1 MCLSGGCADLSRAY
15 VREAL
20 FAFRLVRV
28 LSQHFTTKYRTFR
41 CLHKGKDEI
50 DHRWIKKFLEN
61 LGGAEAEV
69 DKKVGCGTQFTGHCA
84 TISSGALKGASF
96 FQAVISGWSTR
107 WERKSLL

>member
-1 MCLSGGCADLSRAY
+1 MFVRHCSHFVWSEFFHSILLLS
-15 VREAL
+15 
-20 FAFRLVRV
+20 
-28 LSQHFTTKYRTFR
+28 KYRTFR

-50 DHRWIKKFLEN
+50 DHRWIKKFLEI

-69 DKKVGCGTQFTGHCA
+69 DKKVDCGTQFTGHCA